1 MHQPTK
7 IYICVIAVLL
17 TGTFINP
24 AFSILSENKPK
35 KYNLTPVNTEQLP
48 TNNSEP
54 QSKDASKG
62 TNSPNINS
70 KSERDKIARP
80 KEYNNKITITSQRI
94 DAENI
99 NEETPTPLLSDTL
112 SDLRKSLNQ
121 DAFLE
126 FVPSTPENDF
136 ITLSAL
142 DIIISDTMN
151 NLSGLLAE
159 PSSVD
164 AEPNCQTDL
173 ATCNTQLLSS
183 ISTRLEQLEFLKN
196 SKQALGEPTTIPE
209 IRLES
214 QSPLT
219 ENEIAL
225 AFLAP
230 NITEKSMENSYTSPS
245 DFSYAIRDILKN
257 KDSIFGGSKTGF
269 RDNLNILQSQLRLTS
284 QSNPNLPI
292 DILKTG
298 LTARD
303 SNLSNP
309 STQQTIQQ
317 LDDFVEF
324 VGVKKIVI
332 NDDIITSDM
341 DTGLLPSQLVNT
353 LEQEALPIMSL
364 YDLIGYYISNDEQPL
379 QENETL
385 NSQILLWFEDY
396 TNFMDSMKRLKISD
410 DKMSD
415 ENLQILSELQD
426 NIRNAQQ
433 NGIKISDS
441 ILNSRDGLQIFRD
454 VLPEL
459 SELNQQMKNTQ
470 NTIPFQ
476 DLDLIMSEM
485 TDNLNQ
491 ILTTLSNQNMDK
503 LKQPVNQTTLSYFSD
518 LVPENRAMKEIMSY
532 ILSEDPNTDNAFNT
546 GLSGA
551 GLTSNNNGFFE
562 YQSGYLKLNSDSPEK
577 QASQILD
584 NFNYV
589 SDIY

>member
-1 MHQPTK
+1 
-7 IYICVIAVLL
+7 
-17 TGTFINP
+17 
-24 AFSILSENKPK
+24 
-35 KYNLTPVNTEQLP
+35 
-48 TNNSEP
+48 
-54 QSKDASKG
+54 
-62 TNSPNINS
+62 
-70 KSERDKIARP
+70 
-80 KEYNNKITITSQRI
+80 
-94 DAENI
+94 
-99 NEETPTPLLSDTL
+99 
-112 SDLRKSLNQ
+112 
-121 DAFLE
+121 LE
-126 FVPSTPENDF
+126 
-136 ITLSAL
+136 
-142 DIIISDTMN
+142 
-151 NLSGLLAE
+151 
-159 PSSVD
+159 
-164 AEPNCQTDL
+164 
-173 ATCNTQLLSS
+173 
-183 ISTRLEQLEFLKN
+183 
-196 SKQALGEPTTIPE
+196 
-209 IRLES
+209 
-214 QSPLT
+214 
-219 ENEIAL
+219 
-225 AFLAP
+225 
-230 NITEKSMENSYTSPS
+230 
-245 DFSYAIRDILKN
+245 
-257 KDSIFGGSKTGF
+257 GSKTGF

-303 SNLSNP
+303 SNLSIP

-341 DTGLLPSQLVNT
+341 DTGLLPVAIVNT
-353 LEQEALPIMSL
+353 LEQEALPITSL

-385 NSQILLWFEDY
+385 NSQILVWFEDY

-426 NIRNAQQ
+426 NIRNAQE
-433 NGIKISDS
+433 NGIKISDN
-441 ILNSRDGLQIFRD
+441 ILNSGDGLQIFRD

-491 ILTTLSNQNMDK
+491 ILTTLSNQNMDR

-546 GLSGA
+546 G
-551 GLTSNNNGFFE
+551 T
-562 YQSGYLKLNSDSPEK
+562 
-577 QASQILD
+577 IWCW
-584 NFNYV
+584 FNV
-589 SDIY
+589 K

>member
-1 MHQPTK
+1 MHQLTK

-17 TGTFINP
+17 TDTFINP

-35 KYNLTPVNTEQLP
+35 KYNVTPVKTEQPP
-48 TNNSEP
+48 TNTSKP
-54 QSKDASKG
+54 QSEKASKVA
-62 TNSPNINS
+62 NSPNINS
-70 KSERDKIARP
+70 KSERNKINKP
-80 KEYNNKITITSQRI
+80 KEYNNKITITLQRI
-94 DAENI
+94 DSENI
-99 NEETPTPLLSDTL
+99 IQETPTPLLSDTL
-112 SDLRKSLNQ
+112 RDLRKSLNK
-121 DAFLE
+121 DAFLQ
-126 FVPSTPENDF
+126 FVPSSPENDF

-142 DIIISDTMN
+142 DIIVSDTKN

-209 IRLES
+209 IRLDT

-230 NITEKSMENSYTSPS
+230 GIIEQSIEDYYTSPS

-257 KDSIFGGSKTGF
+257 KESIFWGSKTGF
-269 RDNLNILQSQLRLTS
+269 MDNLKILQSQLRLTR
-284 QSNPNLPI
+284 QSNPNLPNDVLEI
-292 DILKTG
+292 G

-303 SNLSNP
+303 SNLSIP
-309 STQQTIQQ
+309 STQQTIKQ

-341 DTGLLPSQLVNT
+341 DTDLLPSQLVNT
-353 LEQEALPIMSL
+353 LEQEALPITSL
-364 YDLIGYYISNDEQPL
+364 YDLIGYYISNDEQQL

-396 TNFMDSMKRLKISD
+396 TNLMDSMKILKISD

-415 ENLQILSELQD
+415 QNLQILSELQD
-426 NIRNAQQ
+426 KIRNAQE
-433 NGIKISDS
+433 NGIKISDI
-441 ILNSRDGLQIFRD
+441 ILNSGDGLQIFRD

-459 SELNQQMKNTQ
+459 SELNQQMKHTQ
-470 NTIPFQ
+470 NTILFQ
-476 DLDLIMSEM
+476 DLDLIMSEI

-491 ILTTLSNQNMDK
+491 ILTTLSNQNMDN
-503 LKQPVNQTTLSYFSD
+503 LKQPVNQTTLSYFLD
-518 LVPENRAMKEIMSY
+518 LVPENRAMKEILSY
-532 ILSEDPNTDNAFNT
+532 ILSEVPNTDNAFNI

-551 GLTSNNNGFFE
+551 GLTSNSNGFFE

-589 SDIY
+589 SEIY

>member
-1 MHQPTK
+1 M
-7 IYICVIAVLL
+7 
-17 TGTFINP
+17 
-24 AFSILSENKPK
+24 
-35 KYNLTPVNTEQLP
+35 
-48 TNNSEP
+48 
-54 QSKDASKG
+54 
-62 TNSPNINS
+62 
-70 KSERDKIARP
+70 
-80 KEYNNKITITSQRI
+80 
-94 DAENI
+94 
-99 NEETPTPLLSDTL
+99 
-112 SDLRKSLNQ
+112 NQ
-121 DAFLE
+121 DSFLE

-142 DIIISDTMN
+142 DIIVSDTKN

-230 NITEKSMENSYTSPS
+230 NITEKSMENPYTSPS

-257 KDSIFGGSKTGF
+257 KDSIFEGSKTGF
-269 RDNLNILQSQLRLTS
+269 RDNLNILQSQLRLTR

-317 LDDFVEF
+317 LDNFVEF

-341 DTGLLPSQLVNT
+341 DTGLLPSQLFNT
-353 LEQEALPIMSL
+353 LEQEALPITSL
-364 YDLIGYYISNDEQPL
+364 YDLIGYYISNGEQPL

-385 NSQILLWFEDY
+385 NSQILVWFEDY
-396 TNFMDSMKRLKISD
+396 TNFIDSMKRLKISD

-426 NIRNAQQ
+426 NIRNAQE
-433 NGIKISDS
+433 NGIKISDN
-441 ILNSRDGLQIFRD
+441 ILDSGDGLQIFRD

-491 ILTTLSNQNMDK
+491 ILTTLSDQNMDK

-589 SDIY
+589 STIY

>member
-1 MHQPTK
+1 MHQLTK

-17 TGTFINP
+17 TDTFINP

-35 KYNLTPVNTEQLP
+35 KYNVTPVKTEQPP
-48 TNNSEP
+48 TNTSKP
-54 QSKDASKG
+54 QSEKASKG

-70 KSERDKIARP
+70 KSERNKINKP
-80 KEYNNKITITSQRI
+80 KEYNNKITITLQRI
-94 DAENI
+94 DSENI
-99 NEETPTPLLSDTL
+99 IQETPTPLLSDTL
-112 SDLRKSLNQ
+112 RDLRKSLNK
-121 DAFLE
+121 DAFLQ
-126 FVPSTPENDF
+126 FVPSSPENDF

-142 DIIISDTMN
+142 DIIVSDTKN

-209 IRLES
+209 IRLDT

-230 NITEKSMENSYTSPS
+230 GIIEQSIEDYYTSPS

-257 KDSIFGGSKTGF
+257 KESIFWGSKTGF
-269 RDNLNILQSQLRLTS
+269 MDNLKILQSQLRLTR
-284 QSNPNLPI
+284 QSNPNLPNDVLEI
-292 DILKTG
+292 G

-303 SNLSNP
+303 SNLSIP
-309 STQQTIQQ
+309 STQQTIKQ

-341 DTGLLPSQLVNT
+341 DTDLLPSQLVNT
-353 LEQEALPIMSL
+353 LEQEALPITSL
-364 YDLIGYYISNDEQPL
+364 YDLIGYYISNDEQQL

-396 TNFMDSMKRLKISD
+396 TNLMDSMKILKISD

-415 ENLQILSELQD
+415 QNLQILSELQD
-426 NIRNAQQ
+426 KIRNAQE
-433 NGIKISDS
+433 NGIKISDT
-441 ILNSRDGLQIFRD
+441 ILNSGDGLQIFRD

-459 SELNQQMKNTQ
+459 SELNQQMKHTQ
-470 NTIPFQ
+470 NTILFQ
-476 DLDLIMSEM
+476 DLDLIMSEI

-491 ILTTLSNQNMDK
+491 ILTTLSNQNMDN
-503 LKQPVNQTTLSYFSD
+503 LKQPVNQTTLSYFLD
-518 LVPENRAMKEIMSY
+518 LVPENRAMKEILSY
-532 ILSEDPNTDNAFNT
+532 ILSEVPNTDNAFNI

-551 GLTSNNNGFFE
+551 GLTSNSNGFFE

-589 SDIY
+589 SEIY

>member
-1 MHQPTK
+1 MHQLTK

-17 TGTFINP
+17 TDTFINP

-35 KYNLTPVNTEQLP
+35 KYNVTPVKTEQPP
-48 TNNSEP
+48 TNTSKP
-54 QSKDASKG
+54 QSEKASKG

-70 KSERDKIARP
+70 KSERNKINKP
-80 KEYNNKITITSQRI
+80 KEYNNKITITLQRI
-94 DAENI
+94 DSENI
-99 NEETPTPLLSDTL
+99 IQETPTPLLSDTL
-112 SDLRKSLNQ
+112 RDLRKSLNK
-121 DAFLE
+121 DAFLQ
-126 FVPSTPENDF
+126 FVPSSPENDF

-142 DIIISDTMN
+142 DIIVSDTKN

-209 IRLES
+209 IRLDT

-230 NITEKSMENSYTSPS
+230 GIIEQSIEDYYTSPS

-257 KDSIFGGSKTGF
+257 KESIFWGSKTGF
-269 RDNLNILQSQLRLTS
+269 MDNLKILQSQLRLTR
-284 QSNPNLPI
+284 QSNPNLPNDVLEI
-292 DILKTG
+292 G

-303 SNLSNP
+303 SNLSIP
-309 STQQTIQQ
+309 STQQTIKQ

-341 DTGLLPSQLVNT
+341 DTDLLPSQLVNT
-353 LEQEALPIMSL
+353 LEQEALPITSL
-364 YDLIGYYISNDEQPL
+364 YDLIGYYISNDEQQL

-385 NSQILLWFEDY
+385 NSQILLWFDDY
-396 TNFMDSMKRLKISD
+396 TNLMDSMKILKISD

-415 ENLQILSELQD
+415 QNLQILSELQD
-426 NIRNAQQ
+426 KIRNAQE
-433 NGIKISDS
+433 NGIKISDT
-441 ILNSRDGLQIFRD
+441 ILNSGDGLQIFRD

-459 SELNQQMKNTQ
+459 SELNQQMKHTQ
-470 NTIPFQ
+470 NTILFQ
-476 DLDLIMSEM
+476 DLDLIMSEI

-491 ILTTLSNQNMDK
+491 ILTTLSNQNMDN
-503 LKQPVNQTTLSYFSD
+503 LKQPVNQTTLSYFLD
-518 LVPENRAMKEIMSY
+518 LVPENRAMKEILSY
-532 ILSEDPNTDNAFNT
+532 ILSEVPNTDNAFNI

-551 GLTSNNNGFFE
+551 GLTSNSNGFFE

-589 SDIY
+589 SEIY

>member
-1 MHQPTK
+1 MHQLTK

-17 TGTFINP
+17 TDTFINP

-35 KYNLTPVNTEQLP
+35 KYNVTPVKTEQPP
-48 TNNSEP
+48 TNTSKP
-54 QSKDASKG
+54 QSEKASKG
-62 TNSPNINS
+62 ANSPNINS
-70 KSERDKIARP
+70 KSERNKINKP
-80 KEYNNKITITSQRI
+80 KEYNNKITITLQRI
-94 DAENI
+94 DSENI
-99 NEETPTPLLSDTL
+99 IQETPTPLLSDTL
-112 SDLRKSLNQ
+112 RDLRKSLNK
-121 DAFLE
+121 DAFLQ
-126 FVPSTPENDF
+126 FVPSSPENDF

-142 DIIISDTMN
+142 DIIVSDTKN

-209 IRLES
+209 IRLDT

-230 NITEKSMENSYTSPS
+230 GIIEQSIEDYYTSPS

-257 KDSIFGGSKTGF
+257 KESIFWGSKTGF
-269 RDNLNILQSQLRLTS
+269 MDNLKILQSQLRLTR
-284 QSNPNLPI
+284 QSNPNLPNDVLEI
-292 DILKTG
+292 G

-303 SNLSNP
+303 SNLSIP
-309 STQQTIQQ
+309 STQQTIKQ

-341 DTGLLPSQLVNT
+341 DTDLLPSQLVNT
-353 LEQEALPIMSL
+353 LEQEVLPITSL
-364 YDLIGYYISNDEQPL
+364 YDLIGYYISNDEQQL

-396 TNFMDSMKRLKISD
+396 TNLMDSMKILKISD

-415 ENLQILSELQD
+415 QNLQILSELQD
-426 NIRNAQQ
+426 KIRNAQE
-433 NGIKISDS
+433 NGIKISDI
-441 ILNSRDGLQIFRD
+441 ILNSGDGLQIFRD

-459 SELNQQMKNTQ
+459 SELNQQMKHTQ
-470 NTIPFQ
+470 NTILFQ
-476 DLDLIMSEM
+476 DLDLIMSEI

-491 ILTTLSNQNMDK
+491 ILTTLSNQNMDN
-503 LKQPVNQTTLSYFSD
+503 LKQPVNQTTLSYFLD
-518 LVPENRAMKEIMSY
+518 LVPENRAMKEILSY
-532 ILSEDPNTDNAFNT
+532 ILSEVPNTDNAFNI

-551 GLTSNNNGFFE
+551 GLTSNSNGFFE

-589 SDIY
+589 SEIY

>member
-1 MHQPTK
+1 MHQLTK

-17 TGTFINP
+17 TDTFINP

-35 KYNLTPVNTEQLP
+35 KYNVTPVITEQP
-48 TNNSEP
+48 ATNTSEP
-54 QSKDASKG
+54 QSEKASKG
-62 TNSPNINS
+62 ANSPNINS
-70 KSERDKIARP
+70 KSERNKIKKP
-80 KEYNNKITITSQRI
+80 KEYNNKITITLQRI
-94 DAENI
+94 DSENI
-99 NEETPTPLLSDTL
+99 IQETPTPLLSDTL
-112 SDLRKSLNQ
+112 RDLRKSLNK
-121 DAFLE
+121 DAFLQ
-126 FVPSTPENDF
+126 FVPSSPENDF

-142 DIIISDTMN
+142 DIIVSDTKN

-209 IRLES
+209 IRLDT

-230 NITEKSMENSYTSPS
+230 GIIGQSMEDYYTSPS

-257 KDSIFGGSKTGF
+257 KESIFWGSKTGF
-269 RDNLNILQSQLRLTS
+269 MDNLKILQSQLRLTR
-284 QSNPNLPI
+284 QSNPILPNDVLEI
-292 DILKTG
+292 G

-303 SNLSNP
+303 SNLSIP
-309 STQQTIQQ
+309 STQQTIKQ

-324 VGVKKIVI
+324 VRVKKIVI

-341 DTGLLPSQLVNT
+341 DTDLLPSQLVNT
-353 LEQEALPIMSL
+353 LEQEALPITSL
-364 YDLIGYYISNDEQPL
+364 YDLIGYYISNDEQQL

-396 TNFMDSMKRLKISD
+396 TNLMDSMKILKISD

-415 ENLQILSELQD
+415 QNLQILSELQD
-426 NIRNAQQ
+426 KIRNAQE
-433 NGIKISDS
+433 NGIKISDI
-441 ILNSRDGLQIFRD
+441 ILNSGDGLQIFRD

-459 SELNQQMKNTQ
+459 SELNQQMKHTQ
-470 NTIPFQ
+470 NTILFQ
-476 DLDLIMSEM
+476 DLDLIMSEI

-503 LKQPVNQTTLSYFSD
+503 LKQPVNQTTLSYFLD
-518 LVPENRAMKEIMSY
+518 LVPENRAMKEILSY
-532 ILSEDPNTDNAFNT
+532 ILSVVPNTDNAFNI

-551 GLTSNNNGFFE
+551 GLTSNSNGFFE

-589 SDIY
+589 SEIY

>member
-1 MHQPTK
+1 
-7 IYICVIAVLL
+7 
-17 TGTFINP
+17 
-24 AFSILSENKPK
+24 
-35 KYNLTPVNTEQLP
+35 
-48 TNNSEP
+48 
-54 QSKDASKG
+54 
-62 TNSPNINS
+62 
-70 KSERDKIARP
+70 
-80 KEYNNKITITSQRI
+80 
-94 DAENI
+94 
-99 NEETPTPLLSDTL
+99 
-112 SDLRKSLNQ
+112 
-121 DAFLE
+121 
-126 FVPSTPENDF
+126 
-136 ITLSAL
+136 
-142 DIIISDTMN
+142 
-151 NLSGLLAE
+151 
-159 PSSVD
+159 
-164 AEPNCQTDL
+164 
-173 ATCNTQLLSS
+173 
-183 ISTRLEQLEFLKN
+183 
-196 SKQALGEPTTIPE
+196 
-209 IRLES
+209 
-214 QSPLT
+214 
-219 ENEIAL
+219 
-225 AFLAP
+225 
-230 NITEKSMENSYTSPS
+230 
-245 DFSYAIRDILKN
+245 
-257 KDSIFGGSKTGF
+257 
-269 RDNLNILQSQLRLTS
+269 
-284 QSNPNLPI
+284 
-292 DILKTG
+292 

-353 LEQEALPIMSL
+353 LEQEALPITSL

-385 NSQILLWFEDY
+385 NSQILVWFEDY

-426 NIRNAQQ
+426 NIRNAQE

-441 ILNSRDGLQIFRD
+441 ILNSGDGLQIFRD

-491 ILTTLSNQNMDK
+491 ILTTLSNQNMDR
-503 LKQPVNQTTLSYFSD
+503 LNQPVNQTTLSYFSD
-518 LVPENRAMKEIMSY
+518 LVPENQAMKEIMSY
-532 ILSEDPNTDNAFNT
+532 ILYEDPNTNNAYNT
-546 GLSGA
+546 GLSGS

-562 YQSGYLKLNSDSPEK
+562 YQSGYLKLNAESSEK
-577 QASQILD
+577 QATQILE

-589 SDIY
+589 SEIY

>member
-7 IYICVIAVLL
+7 IYIWVIAVLL

-35 KYNLTPVNTEQLP
+35 KYNLTPVKKEQPP

-54 QSKDASKG
+54 QSEDASKG

-80 KEYNNKITITSQRI
+80 KEYINKITITSQRI

-142 DIIISDTMN
+142 DIIVSDTKN

-230 NITEKSMENSYTSPS
+230 NITEKSMENPYTSPS

-257 KDSIFGGSKTGF
+257 KDSIFEGSKTGF
-269 RDNLNILQSQLRLTS
+269 RDNLNILQSQLRLTR

-341 DTGLLPSQLVNT
+341 DTGLLPSQLFNT
-353 LEQEALPIMSL
+353 LEQEALPITSL
-364 YDLIGYYISNDEQPL
+364 YDLIGYYISNGEQPL

-385 NSQILLWFEDY
+385 NSQIL
-396 TNFMDSMKRLKISD
+396 
-410 DKMSD
+410 
-415 ENLQILSELQD
+415 
-426 NIRNAQQ
+426 
-433 NGIKISDS
+433 
-441 ILNSRDGLQIFRD
+441 
-454 VLPEL
+454 V
-459 SELNQQMKNTQ
+459 
-470 NTIPFQ
+470 
-476 DLDLIMSEM
+476 
-485 TDNLNQ
+485 
-491 ILTTLSNQNMDK
+491 
-503 LKQPVNQTTLSYFSD
+503 
-518 LVPENRAMKEIMSY
+518 
-532 ILSEDPNTDNAFNT
+532 
-546 GLSGA
+546 
-551 GLTSNNNGFFE
+551 
-562 YQSGYLKLNSDSPEK
+562 
-577 QASQILD
+577 
-584 NFNYV
+584 
-589 SDIY
+589 